1 MRDSRVPESQL
12 DELADDI
19 RASGILEAIVVHP
32 ADAAG
37 RYRLH
42 FGAKR
47 LRAAKRAGL
56 AEVLVVVRDAP
67 ADPYA
72 QVAENQKRHGLTPL
86 DLTRLIRAKVIAPV
100 RTSMRSSMGKR

>member
-1 MRDSRVPESQL
+1 MPVMLPVTLLREDPNNPRTEFPDAEL

-19 RASGILEAIVVHP
+19 GQRGILETIVVHP
-32 ADAAG
+32 ADAQG
-37 RYRLH
+37 CYQVH

-56 AEVLVVVRDAP
+56 AQVPVVVRDAP

-72 QVAENQKRHGLTPL
+72 RWHI
-86 DLTRLIRAKVIAPV
+86 LTRH
-100 RTSMRSSMGKR
+100 